1 MGYFICRKNGIFLL
15 QAILMMKKI
24 ISLLLSFC
32 IAGGVIAAQP
42 ENADMTEAFAAA
54 EKIQQNGNVRD
65 AFELYK
71 KLFAEAPE
79 GLPGIGTYYSNAVDC
94 LIKAGNID
102 IFDSFTATILEKH
115 GNNPAILHAVAVAFM
130 KITHDGFLIGGQFIR
145 GYSNG
150 GGESVSAFERDR
162 VSALRLLLKAINIS
176 AQSKS
181 PEKGQFYTAL
191 SQALMA
197 GRSNNNSFKL
207 QYLTD
212 ISVLPPYDKTFGH
225 FIMGRILISG
235 APVDAKGN
243 PVFYKM
249 PKSFELGANDGERWR
264 LALALAGENGYKK
277 SKWDFAL
284 FLYRQFGV
292 QTIGNLFNIAEITST
307 TDSPFAVQQLPEDET
322 IARMASGI
330 KRFKLPDEFNYIKMF
345 RELAASGDSGAAEA
359 MDILAG
365 IFTDRKQYMKAAEFW
380 KAGIAAFGRG
390 RNGFREAALE
400 QITGNLGSFM
410 QAGVFAAGKEPALN
424 FRYRN
429 AQEANV
435 EVYRVDIDEFISDI
449 KSSLQNMLETE
460 KSRPRGVSPESVG
473 NWLLDRN
480 EQKYRKQKLA
490 VWKEKLNPVKD
501 NMDAVASIKI
511 PLKQAGVYLVKASL
525 PQGNTA
531 LQVLWITDTVIAER
545 TSGNSRL
552 YVTMDANSGK
562 LIPGAELSFFG
573 YINEFISNPE
583 EQKQLGRKF
592 RVITHEFKAV
602 ANERGF
608 YLLDTN
614 LLRRNYTYMVEVKTA
629 DGRNAVQGFSYFYR
643 NGDAVKEDEAQRK
656 VFCITDCPVYRPGQK
671 MFFKYWISNAGY
683 GNVNFTDFAG
693 KSCKVIITSPHGQKV
708 FEKEIQADQFAA
720 LDGSF
725 VIPPKAELGSYYIY
739 IEQLGGYCS
748 FRVEEYR
755 KPEYEVQLDGPEK
768 PVKTGDSFNVTVK
781 ADYYFN
787 EPVVN
792 AKVKY
797 KVMRYSQPENWI
809 QPGPWNWL
817 YGDGFIP
824 GQVPA
829 GRSAIMPYPGDF
841 PPELVME
848 NEARTD
854 ENGRLFLTIDTAPV
868 KVFYGNID
876 CRYEISA
883 EVADVSLHTVVA
895 KRTFITTGKPFK
907 VYCWLDKGYYR
918 TDNYAV
924 LNVRAV
930 TADGRN
936 VAGTGM
942 VKVLRITTGKKGIVE
957 ETIEKEAKIT
967 LDENGGI
974 LKFRAGEAGQYRVIC
989 DVADAGNNTIRGK
1002 CLLRVFGEK
1011 ILYDDFTF
1019 NPLEIIVEKSEYRPG
1034 ETAELI
1040 IGTEKKDSTVLVF
1053 TRASSANDSALP
1065 EVLDIRDRNAAIA
1078 VSIRNSDMPNIFIEA
1093 WSVSDGKL
1101 NREVKQIIVPPEK
1114 KVLKVAVTSAGKL
1127 YKPSAKA
1134 KITLKVTDQAGNP
1147 VKSARLV
1154 VTGYD
1159 KAVEYISGG
1168 SNIADI
1174 KSFFWG
1180 WKRYYY
1186 EKNSCN
1192 LGYVFDNM
1200 YEKNQVALRPLGVL
1214 GDIFGAKKETGK
1226 PAAAGSRL
1234 MAAAVNKSGP
1244 QDAVESEAAIDSAV
1258 VRKNFADA
1266 LLWAA
1271 NIQTDSSGEAE
1282 LTFDLPDNLTTW
1294 KINVW
1299 SMGEG
1304 ACVGQGETELVT
1316 SKDFLVRMEIPR
1328 FLTEDDEVVLA
1339 GIVHNYEKSAE
1350 SAKVML
1356 RLEGDSIKSIDT
1368 AEREVTV
1375 PTGGNVRVDWRVR
1388 AFKKG
1393 IAGVEISAAGKNGSD
1408 AVKMELP
1415 VDIHGIEKQVSCSGC
1430 LNDDSSG
1437 SAFVTFDVPANRIPE
1452 SVQISVRYSPSIA
1465 MSIVDALPYLMG
1477 PEGKDTVSAV
1487 NRFVPAV
1494 TVAKALKKFDISLND
1509 LKNKLTNLNSSEQ
1522 GDAKER
1528 AERWKRFES
1537 LPVFD
1542 NARLADYA
1550 AKSLETMTAMQNGD
1564 GGWGW
1569 FSGFYE
1575 NSWADMTAYVIRG
1588 LITARDNGIN
1598 VDQTMLSRGIAWLKV
1613 WQQARAVKLQSE
1625 LAAKKP
1631 PVISNIDALVNYVL
1645 TLAGQKDNF
1654 MTEQLYFCRRQLSL
1668 YGLTLCGLTLQ
1679 MLEDKQKLDMILQN
1693 IDQFVIEDP
1702 ENQTAYLKFPQN
1714 NQWWNWYGNEIETHA
1729 WYLKLLSRC
1738 NPKSKR
1744 TAWLAKYLVNNRKNS
1759 ACWNSPRETALCV
1772 EAVADYFASS
1782 NEISS
1787 NINLE
1792 VYFDGQL
1799 KKQVNISPRNIFT
1812 YDAELLLKGLEVSA
1826 GKHTIELRRKG
1837 TGPLFFSASLFFFSL
1852 EKTIKS
1858 AQSDLALERNYYKL
1872 VKESAVQQS
1881 PGIGGSPLLQQLEK
1895 YKRQPLA
1902 AGDQLST
1909 GDLVEIEMIIN
1920 AKNDF
1925 EYVVIADHK
1934 AAGFEPA
1941 EYLSGYCGAGLGA
1954 YVEYREREVSFC
1966 IRDLPRGIHRL
1977 TYRVRAEFPGKFSA
1991 LPAEAKAIYAP
2002 ELRANSDE
2010 SKIIIEQ

>member
-1 MGYFICRKNGIFLL
+1 
-15 QAILMMKKI
+15 MMKKI
-24 ISLLLSFC
+24 MSLLLALS
-32 IAGGVIAAQP
+32 IASSVIAAQP
-42 ENADMTEAFAAA
+42 ENADMAEAFAAA

-71 KLFAEAPE
+71 KLLAEAPE
-79 GLPGIGTYYSNAVDC
+79 NISGINKYYSNAVDC
-94 LIKAGNID
+94 LIQAGSVD
-102 IFDSFTATILEKH
+102 AFDGFTAMALQKH
-115 GNNPAILHAVAVAFM
+115 GNSPEMLHAAAAAFM
-130 KITHDGFLIGGQFIR
+130 KIAHDGFLIGGQFIR

-162 VSALRLLLKAINIS
+162 VFALRLLMKAINNS
-176 AQSKS
+176 GQFKS
-181 PEKGQFYTAL
+181 PGKKQFYIAL
-191 SQALMA
+191 SQTLME
-197 GRSNNNSFKL
+197 GRSNNNSYKL

-212 ISVLPPYDKTFGH
+212 ISEIPPYDRTFGH
-225 FIMGRILISG
+225 FIMGRISISG
-235 APVDAKGN
+235 APVDSKGN

-249 PKSFELGANDGERWR
+249 PQSFELAANDGERWR
-264 LALALAGENGYKK
+264 LALAMAGESGYGN

-284 FLYRQFGV
+284 FLYRQFGA
-292 QTIGNLFNIAEITST
+292 QTIGNLFNIAETTST

-322 IARMASGI
+322 IARLAGGI

-345 RELAASGDSGAAEA
+345 RELAASGDAGATDA
-359 MDILAG
+359 MDILAR
-365 IFTDRKQYMKAAEFW
+365 IFTDRKQYKKAAEFW
-380 KAGIAAFGRG
+380 KSGIAAFGRG
-390 RNGFREAALE
+390 KDGFREAELE
-400 QITGNLGSFM
+400 QITGNLGCFM
-410 QAGVFAAGKEPALN
+410 QAGVFPAGKEPVLN

-429 AQEANV
+429 APEANV
-435 EVYRVDIDEFISDI
+435 EVYRVDIGEFISDI
-449 KSSLQNMLETE
+449 KNSLQAMPEAE
-460 KSRPRGVSPESVG
+460 KSSPHGISPECIG

-490 VWKEKLNPVKD
+490 AWKEKLDPGKD
-501 NMDAVASIKI
+501 NIDAVAGIKI

-525 PQGNTA
+525 PQGNIS
-531 LQVLWITDTVIAER
+531 QQILWITDTVIAER
-545 TSGNSRL
+545 SSGNSRL
-552 YVTMDANSGK
+552 YVIMDAGSGK
-562 LIPGAELSFFG
+562 IIPGAELFFFG
-573 YINEFISNPE
+573 YISELISNPE
-583 EQKQLGRKF
+583 EQKRLGRKF
-592 RVITHEFKAV
+592 KVITHEFKAV

-608 YLLDTN
+608 YLLNAN
-614 LLRRNYTYMVEVKTA
+614 LLRRNYAYMVEVKTA

-643 NGDAVKEDEAQRK
+643 NGDAGKEDDALRK

-683 GNVNFTDFAG
+683 GNVNVMDFAG
-693 KSCKVIITSPHGQKV
+693 KSCKVIITSPRGQKV
-708 FEKEIQADQFAA
+708 FEKDMQADQFAA
-720 LDGSF
+720 LDGCF
-725 VIPPKAELGSYYIY
+725 AIPPDAELGSYYIY

-755 KPEYEVQLDGPEK
+755 KPEYEAQIDGPER
-768 PVKTGDSFNVTVK
+768 PAKTGDSFNVTIK

-787 EPVVN
+787 APVVN

-797 KVMRYSQPENWI
+797 KVMRYSQPENWV
-809 QPGPWNWL
+809 QPSPWNWL
-817 YGDGFIP
+817 YGDGFIA
-824 GQVPA
+824 GQAPA
-829 GRSAIMPYPGDF
+829 ARPATIPYPNDF

-854 ENGRLFLTIDTAPV
+854 ENGQLSLTIDTAPV

-883 EVADVSLHTVVA
+883 EIADASLNTVAV
-895 KRTFITTGKPFK
+895 KKTFITAGKPFK

-918 TDNYAV
+918 TDNYAA

-930 TADGRN
+930 TADGKN
-936 VAGTGM
+936 VSGAGI
-942 VKVLRITTGKKGIVE
+942 VKIFKVATDKKGIAE

-967 LDENGGI
+967 LDENGGA
-974 LKFRAGEAGQYRVIC
+974 LKFRVGEPGQYRVIC
-989 DVADAGNNTIRGK
+989 DVSDAGNNTIRSK

-1011 ILYDDFTF
+1011 ILYDDFVF
-1019 NPLEIIVEKSEYRPG
+1019 NPVEIIVEKNEYRPG

-1040 IGTEKKDSTVLVF
+1040 IGTEKKESTVLVF
-1053 TRASSANDSALP
+1053 ARASSENDSAIP
-1065 EVLDIRDRNAAIA
+1065 EVFDISNKNATTS

-1093 WSVSDGKL
+1093 WSVSDGRL
-1101 NREVKQIIVPPEK
+1101 NREVKQIIVPPDK
-1114 KVLKVAVTSAGKL
+1114 KILKVAVTSAVKL
-1127 YKPSAKA
+1127 YKPSQKA
-1134 KITLKVTDQAGNP
+1134 KITLKVTDPSGNP

-1154 VTGYD
+1154 ATGYD
-1159 KAVEYISGG
+1159 KAVEHISGG
-1168 SNIADI
+1168 SNITDI

-1180 WKRYYY
+1180 WKRHYY

-1192 LGYVFDNM
+1192 LDCVFDNM
-1200 YEKNQVALRPLGVL
+1200 LEKNQVALRPLGVL
-1214 GDIFGAKKETGK
+1214 GDIFSAKKENGK
-1226 PAAAGSRL
+1226 PMVAGSRL
-1234 MAAAVNKSGP
+1234 MAAGGNKSGP
-1244 QDAVESEAAIDSAV
+1244 PDAIASEAATDSIT
-1258 VRKNFADA
+1258 VRKNFADS

-1282 LTFDLPDNLTTW
+1282 LTFDFPDNLTAW
-1294 KINVW
+1294 KINAW
-1299 SMGEG
+1299 AIGES
-1304 ACVGQGETELVT
+1304 ACVGQGEIELVT
-1316 SKDFLVRMEIPR
+1316 SKDFLVRMETPR
-1328 FLTEDDEVVLA
+1328 FLAEDDEVVIA
-1339 GIVHNYEKSAE
+1339 GIVHNYEKNAE
-1350 SAKVML
+1350 SAKVVL

-1415 VDIHGIEKQVSCSGC
+1415 VDIHGIEKQISCGGC

-1465 MSIVDALPYLMG
+1465 ISVVDALPYLMG
-1477 PEGKDTVSAV
+1477 TEGRDTISGV

-1522 GDAKER
+1522 GSAKER

-1542 NARLADYA
+1542 NDRLADYA
-1550 AKSLETMTAMQNGD
+1550 AKSLETMMAMQNGD

-1575 NSWADMTAYVIRG
+1575 NSWADMTAYAARG
-1588 LITARDNGIN
+1588 LIIARDNGIN
-1598 VDQTMLSRGIAWLKV
+1598 VDQAMLSRGIAWLKA
-1613 WQQARAVKLQSE
+1613 WRQARTVQLQSE
-1625 LAAKKP
+1625 LAAKPP

-1645 TLAGQKDNF
+1645 ALAGQKDSF
-1654 MTEQLYFCRRQLSL
+1654 MTEQLYAGRSQLSL

-1679 MLEDKQKLDMILQN
+1679 LLGDKQKLDMILQN
-1693 IDQFVIEDP
+1693 IGQFCIEDP
-1702 ENQTAYLKFPQN
+1702 ENQTAYLKFPQSN
-1714 NQWWNWYGNEIETHA
+1714 PWWNWHGNEIETQA
-1729 WYLKLLSRC
+1729 FYLKLLSLC
-1738 NPKSKR
+1738 KPKTR
-1744 TAWLAKYLVNNRKNS
+1744 QPAWLAKYLVNNRKNS

-1799 KKQVNISPRNIFT
+1799 KKQVSISPRNIFT
-1812 YDAELLLKGLEVSA
+1812 YDAELLLKGYEVSS
-1826 GKHTIELRRKG
+1826 GRHTIELRRKG
-1837 TGPLFFSASLFFFSL
+1837 TGPLFFNASLFFFSL

-1858 AQSDLALERNYYKL
+1858 AQSDLSLERKYYKL
-1872 VKESAVQQS
+1872 VKESAVRQS
-1881 PGIGGSPLLQQLEK
+1881 PGIGGSPLLRQAEK
-1895 YKRQPLA
+1895 YSKQPLTD
-1902 AGDQLST
+1902 GDQLKA
-1909 GDLVEIEMIIN
+1909 GDLVEIEMLVN

-1925 EYVVIADHK
+1925 EYVVVSDHK

-1954 YVEYREREVSFC
+1954 FVEYREREVSFY
-1966 IRDLPRGIHRL
+1966 IRELPRGIHSL
-1977 TYRVRAEFPGKFSA
+1977 TYRVRAEFPGRFSA
-1991 LPAEAKAIYAP
+1991 LPGQAKAIYAP

-2010 SKIIIEQ
+2010 NKVVIEQ

>member
-1 MGYFICRKNGIFLL
+1 
-15 QAILMMKKI
+15 MKKI
-24 ISLLLSFC
+24 ISLLFSLC
-32 IAGGVIAAQP
+32 IAGGVISARA
-42 ENADMTEAFAAA
+42 ENVDTSGALAEA
-54 EKIQQNGNVRD
+54 EKMQQNGNVRD
-65 AFELYK
+65 AFIQYK
-71 KLFAEAPE
+71 KLLAEAPE
-79 GLPGIGTYYSNAVDC
+79 NTPGINKYYLNAVAC
-94 LIKAGNID
+94 LIKAGNAD
-102 IFDSFTATILEKH
+102 AFDDFTATVLQRH
-115 GNNPAILHAVAVAFM
+115 AANPEMLHAAAAAYL
-130 KITHDGFLIGGQFIR
+130 KIVHDGFLIGGQFIR
-145 GYSNG
+145 GYSNA

-162 VSALRLLLKAINIS
+162 VFALRLLMKAIS
-176 AQSKS
+176 GAGASESSVKR
-181 PEKGQFYTAL
+181 QFYTTL
-191 SQALMA
+191 SQALMD
-197 GRSNNNSFKL
+197 GRTGNNSYKL
-207 QYLTD
+207 QYLTELSATPD
-212 ISVLPPYDKTFGH
+212 FERVFGH
-225 FIMGRILISG
+225 FVMGRISISG
-235 APVDAKGN
+235 APVDTKGN

-249 PKSFELGANDGERWR
+249 PKSFEMAANDGERWR
-264 LALALAGENGYKK
+264 LALAAAGENGYKK
-277 SKWDFAL
+277 SKLDFAL

-292 QTIGNLFNIAEITST
+292 QTIGNLFNIAETTST
-307 TDSPFAVQQLPEDET
+307 ADSPFAVQQLPEDET
-322 IARMASGI
+322 IARLACGI
-330 KRFKLPDEFNYIKMF
+330 KRFKLPEEFNYIKMF
-345 RELAASGDSGAAEA
+345 REMAASGDSCAADA
-359 MDILAG
+359 MDNLAR
-365 IFTDRKQYMKAAEFW
+365 IFTDRKQYKKAAEFW
-380 KAGIAAFGRG
+380 KSGIAAFGRG
-390 RNGFREAALE
+390 NEGFREAALE
-400 QITGNLGSFM
+400 QITGSLGCFM
-410 QAGVFAAGKEPALN
+410 QAGVFPAGKEPVLN

-435 EVYRVDIDEFISDI
+435 EVYRVDLDEFINDI
-449 KSSLQNMLETE
+449 KTSLQSMLNTD
-460 KSRPRGVSPESVG
+460 KSNTRGISPESVG
-473 NWLLDRN
+473 NWLLNRN

-490 VWKEKLNPVKD
+490 VWKEKLNPGLD
-501 NMDAVASIKI
+501 NMDVVANIKV

-525 PQGNTA
+525 PQGNTS
-531 LQVLWITDTVIAER
+531 LQILWITDTVIAEKS
-545 TSGNSRL
+545 SGNSRL
-552 YVTMDANSGK
+552 YVIMDAAGGRI
-562 LIPGAELSFFG
+562 IPNAELSFFG

-592 RVITHEFKAV
+592 RVITHEFKAI

-614 LLRRNYTYMVEVKTA
+614 LLRRNYSYMVEVKTA

-643 NGDAVKEDEAQRK
+643 NGDAVKEDDALRK

-683 GNVNFTDFAG
+683 GNVNAMDYAG
-693 KSCKVIITSPHGQKV
+693 KSCKVIINSPRGQKV
-708 FEKEIQADQFAA
+708 FEKDMQADQYAA

-725 VIPPKAELGSYYIY
+725 AIPANAELGSYYIY

-768 PVKTGDSFNVTVK
+768 PVKTGDSFNVTLK

-787 EPVVN
+787 APVAN
-792 AKVKY
+792 ARVKY
-797 KVMRYSQPENWI
+797 KVMRYSQPENWV

-817 YGDGFIP
+817 YGDGFTA
-824 GQVPA
+824 GPA
-829 GRSAIMPYPGDF
+829 SGAKTAIIPYPGDF

-854 ENGRLFLTIDTAPV
+854 ENGRLSLTMDTAPV

-876 CRYEISA
+876 CRYEVSA
-883 EVADVSLHTVVA
+883 EVADVSLNTVVA
-895 KRTFITTGKPFK
+895 KKSFITSGKPFK

-930 TADGRN
+930 TADGKN
-936 VAGTGM
+936 VSGTGM
-942 VKVLRITTGKKGIVE
+942 IKVFRITTGKKGVAE
-957 ETIEKEAKIT
+957 ETVDKEAKIT
-967 LDENGGI
+967 LDENGGM
-974 LKFRAGEAGQYRVIC
+974 LKFRVGDAGQYRIIC
-989 DVADAGNNTIRGK
+989 DVSDTGNNTIRSK

-1011 ILYDDFTF
+1011 ILYDELTF
-1019 NPLEIIVEKSEYRPG
+1019 NPVEIIAEKNEYHPG

-1040 IGTEKKDSTVLVF
+1040 IGTEKRESTVLLF
-1053 TRASSANDSALP
+1053 TRASSESDSALP
-1065 EVLDIRDRNAAIA
+1065 EVLEVRDKNITAS

-1093 WSVSDGKL
+1093 WTVSDGRL

-1127 YKPSAKA
+1127 YKPSQKA
-1134 KITLKVTDQAGNP
+1134 KITLKVTDQEGNP

-1154 VTGYD
+1154 ATGYD

-1168 SNIADI
+1168 SNIMDI

-1186 EKNSCN
+1186 EKSSCN

-1200 YEKNQVALRPLGVL
+1200 YEKNEVALRPLGVL
-1214 GDIFGAKKETGK
+1214 GDIFGGK
-1226 PAAAGSRL
+1226 RENGKAMAAGSRL

-1244 QDAVESEAAIDSAV
+1244 QDAVEAEAAAGPV
-1258 VRKNFADA
+1258 AVRKNFADA
-1266 LLWAA
+1266 LLWSA

-1282 LTFDLPDNLTTW
+1282 VSFDFPDNLTTW

-1328 FLTEDDEVVLA
+1328 FLTEDDEVVIA
-1339 GIVHNYEKSAE
+1339 GIVHNYEKNAE

-1368 AEREVTV
+1368 ADRDVAV
-1375 PTGGNVRVDWRVR
+1375 PTGGNVRVEWRVR

-1408 AVKMELP
+1408 AVKMDLP

-1437 SAFVTFDVPANRIPE
+1437 SAFITFDVPANRIPE

-1465 MSIVDALPYLMG
+1465 MSVVDALPYLMG
-1477 PEGKDTVSAV
+1477 PEGKDTISAV

-1494 TVAKALKKFDISLND
+1494 TVAKALKKFDISLSD

-1522 GDAKER
+1522 GDARER

-1542 NARLADYA
+1542 NARLAEYA
-1550 AKSLETMTAMQNGD
+1550 AKSLETMMAMQNGD

-1575 NSWADMTAYVIRG
+1575 NSWPDMTAYVVRG

-1598 VDQTMLSRGIAWLKV
+1598 VDQTMLSRGVAWLKV
-1613 WQQARAVKLQSE
+1613 WQQARAAG
-1625 LAAKKP
+1625 LAAKKAP
-1631 PVISNIDALVNYVL
+1631 AVSNNDALVNYVL
-1645 TLAGQKDNF
+1645 TLAGQRDNF
-1654 MTEQLYFCRRQLSL
+1654 MTEQLYAGRSQLSL

-1679 MLEDKQKLDMILQN
+1679 IIADKPRLDMILQN
-1693 IDQFVIEDP
+1693 IDQFCIQDP
-1702 ENQTAYLKFPQN
+1702 ENQTAYLKFPQSN
-1714 NQWWNWYGNEIETHA
+1714 PWWNWYGNEIETQA
-1729 WYLKLLSRC
+1729 FYLKLLSLC
-1738 NPKSKR
+1738 KPKDKI
-1744 TAWLAKYLVNNRKNS
+1744 TGWLAKYLVTNRKNS
-1759 ACWNSPRETALCV
+1759 ARWNSPRETALCV

-1799 KKQVNISPRNIFT
+1799 KKQVSISPRNIFT
-1812 YDAELLLKGLEVSA
+1812 YDAELLLKGSDVSS

-1837 TGPLFFSASLFFFSL
+1837 TGPLFFNASMSFFSL

-1858 AQSDLALERNYYKL
+1858 AQSDLSLERKYYKL
-1872 VKESAVQQS
+1872 VRENAVQQR
-1881 PGIGGSPLLQQLEK
+1881 PGIGGSPLLQTVEK
-1895 YKRQPLA
+1895 YNKQPLA
-1902 AGDQLST
+1902 DGEQLNA
-1909 GDLVEIEMIIN
+1909 GDLVEIEMIFN

-1925 EYVVIADHK
+1925 GYVVISDHK

-1954 YVEYREREVSFC
+1954 YVEYREREVSFY
-1966 IRDLPRGIHRL
+1966 IRELPRGIHSL
-1977 TYRVRAEFPGKFSA
+1977 TYRVRAQFPGRFSA
-1991 LPAEAKAIYAP
+1991 LPAQAKAVYAP

>member
-1 MGYFICRKNGIFLL
+1 
-15 QAILMMKKI
+15 MMKKI
-24 ISLLLSFC
+24 ISLLFSLC
-32 IAGGVIAAQP
+32 IAVSVIAEQP
-42 ENADMTEAFAAA
+42 ENINITDSAATA
-54 EKIQQNGNVRD
+54 EKMQQNGNVSD

-71 KLFAEAPE
+71 KLLAEAPE
-79 GLPGIGTYYSNAVDC
+79 GVSGLGKYYSSAVDC
-94 LIKAGNID
+94 LIKAGKID
-102 IFDSFTATILEKH
+102 TFDSFTVAVLQKH
-115 GNNPAILHAVAVAFM
+115 GGSPEMLHAVAAAFM

-145 GYSNG
+145 GYSTG
-150 GGESVSAFERDR
+150 GGESVSAFEQDR
-162 VSALRLLLKAINIS
+162 VLALRLLLKAVS
-176 AQSKS
+176 APGLKAA
-181 PEKGQFYTAL
+181 EKGQFYAAL
-191 SQALMA
+191 SRALMD
-197 GRSNNNSFKL
+197 GRGYNNAYKL

-212 ISVLPPYDKTFGH
+212 ISVIPPYERTFGH
-225 FIMGRILISG
+225 FMTGRILISG

-249 PKSFELGANDGERWR
+249 PKSFELAANDGERWR
-264 LALALAGENGYKK
+264 LSLALAGDNGYNNA
-277 SKWDFAL
+277 KWDFAL

-292 QTIGNLFNIAEITST
+292 QTIGNLFNIAETTST
-307 TDSPFAVQQLPEDET
+307 TDSPFAVQQLPENET
-322 IARMASGI
+322 IAKLASGI

-345 RELAASGDSGAAEA
+345 RELAATGGSGAAEA
-359 MDILAG
+359 MDILAR
-365 IFTDRKQYMKAAEFW
+365 IFTDRKQYIKAAEFW
-380 KAGIAAFGRG
+380 KSGIAAFGSG
-390 RNGFREAALE
+390 RNGFREAELE
-400 QITGNLGSFM
+400 QITGNLGCFM
-410 QAGVFAAGKEPALN
+410 QAGVYPAGKEPVLN

-429 AQEANV
+429 APEANM
-435 EVYRVDIDEFISDI
+435 EVYRVDIEEFICDI
-449 KSSLQNMLETE
+449 KSSLQSMLEAE
-460 KSRPRGVSPESVG
+460 ISRTRGISPESIG

-490 VWKEKLNPVKD
+490 AWKEKLEPAKD
-501 NMDAVASIKI
+501 NMDAFANIKI
-511 PLKQAGVYLVKASL
+511 PLKQAGVYLVRASL
-525 PQGNTA
+525 PNGNTS
-531 LQVLWITDTVIAER
+531 LQILWITDTVIAER
-545 TSGNSRL
+545 SSGNSRL
-552 YVTMDANSGK
+552 YVVMDANNGK
-562 LIPGAELSFFG
+562 IIPGAELSFFG

-592 RVITHEFKAV
+592 KVITHEFKAV
-602 ANERGF
+602 VNERGF

-614 LLRRNYTYMVEVKTA
+614 LLRKNYSYMVEAKTV

-643 NGDAVKEDEAQRK
+643 NGEAVKEDEAQRK

-683 GNVNFTDFAG
+683 GSVNALDYAG
-693 KSCKVIITSPHGQKV
+693 KSCKVVMTSPRGQKV
-708 FEKEIQADQFAA
+708 FEKNMQADQSAA

-725 VIPPKAELGSYYIY
+725 AIPANAELGSYYIY

-768 PVKTGDSFNVTVK
+768 PVKTGDSFNVTLK

-787 EPVVN
+787 APVVN

-797 KVMRYSQPENWI
+797 KVMRYSQPENWV
-809 QPGPWNWL
+809 QPGQWNWL
-817 YGDGFIP
+817 YGDSVSA
-824 GQVPA
+824 GQAPSVRTA
-829 GRSAIMPYPGDF
+829 VMPYPSEP

-854 ENGRLFLTIDTAPV
+854 ENGRLALTIDTAPV

-883 EVADVSLHTVVA
+883 EVADLSLNTVIA
-895 KRTFITTGKPFK
+895 KKSFITSGKPFK

-930 TADGRN
+930 TADGKN
-936 VAGTGM
+936 VSGAGTLKL
-942 VKVLRITTGKKGIVE
+942 VKITTDKKGVAE
-957 ETIEKEAKIT
+957 ETVAKEAKIT
-967 LDENGGI
+967 LDENGGT
-974 LKFRAGEAGQYRVIC
+974 LKFRVGDSGQYRIIC
-989 DVADAGNNTIRGK
+989 DVSDAANNTIRGK

-1011 ILYDDFTF
+1011 NLYDDFTF
-1019 NPLEIIVEKSEYRPG
+1019 NPVEIMVEKNEYHPG
-1034 ETAELI
+1034 ESAELI
-1040 IGTEKKDSTVLVF
+1040 IGTEKKESTVLVF
-1053 TRASSANDSALP
+1053 SRASPGNDSALP
-1065 EVLDIRDRNAAIA
+1065 EVLEIHDKNATTS
-1078 VSIRNSDMPNIFIEA
+1078 VSIRNADMPNIFVEV
-1093 WSVSDGKL
+1093 WSVADGKL
-1101 NREVKQIIVPPEK
+1101 NRDVKQIIVPPEK
-1114 KVLKVAVTSAGKL
+1114 KVLKVAVTSSMKL
-1127 YKPSAKA
+1127 YKPSQKA
-1134 KITLKVTDQAGNP
+1134 KITLKVTDLAGNP
-1147 VKSARLV
+1147 VKSANLV
-1154 VTGYD
+1154 ATGYD

-1174 KSFFWG
+1174 KTFFWG

-1186 EKNSCN
+1186 DNNSSN
-1192 LGYVFDNM
+1192 LGYIFNNM

-1214 GDIFGAKKETGK
+1214 GDSFGGRRENGK

-1234 MAAAVNKSGP
+1234 MAVAAGKAAAGP
-1244 QDAVESEAAIDSAV
+1244 QDAVESDGAVDSSV

-1266 LLWAA
+1266 LLWSA
-1271 NIQTDSSGEAE
+1271 NLQTDSSGEAE
-1282 LTFDLPDNLTTW
+1282 LAFDFPDNLTTW

-1304 ACVGQGETELVT
+1304 ACVGQGETEIVT

-1328 FLTEDDEVVLA
+1328 FLTEDDEVVIA
-1339 GIVHNYEKSAE
+1339 GIVHNFEKSAE

-1368 AEREVTV
+1368 TEREVAV
-1375 PTGGNVRVDWRVR
+1375 PVGGNVRVDWRVR
-1388 AFKKG
+1388 AFRKG
-1393 IAGVEISAAGKNGSD
+1393 VASIEISAAGKNGSD
-1408 AVKMELP
+1408 AVKMDLP

-1430 LNDDSSG
+1430 LNDDSAG

-1477 PEGKDTVSAV
+1477 PEGKDTISTV

-1509 LKNKLTNLNSSEQ
+1509 LKTKLTNLNSSEQ

-1528 AERWKRFES
+1528 AERLKRFES

-1542 NARLADYA
+1542 NARLAEYA
-1550 AKSLETMTAMQNGD
+1550 AKSLETMMAMQNGD

-1575 NSWADMTAYVIRG
+1575 NSWPDTTAYVVRG
-1588 LITARDNGIN
+1588 MITARDNGIS

-1613 WQQARAVKLQSE
+1613 WQQARAVKLQNE
-1625 LAAKKP
+1625 LAAKRQP
-1631 PVISNIDALVNYVL
+1631 TVSNIDALVNYVL

-1654 MTEQLYFCRRQLSL
+1654 MTDQLYFNRRQLSL

-1679 MLEDKQKLDMILQN
+1679 MLEDKPKLDMILQN

-1702 ENQTAYLKFPQN
+1702 ENQTAYLKFPKN
-1714 NQWWNWYGNEIETHA
+1714 NPWWNWYGSELETQA
-1729 WYLKLLSRC
+1729 FYLKLLALCR
-1738 NPKSKR
+1738 PKDKR
-1744 TAWLAKYLVNNRKNS
+1744 AAWLAKYLVNNRRNS

-1772 EAVADYFASS
+1772 EAIADYFASS

-1812 YDAELLLKGLEVSA
+1812 YDAELLLKGNEVSS

-1858 AQSDLALERNYYKL
+1858 AQSDLSLDRKYYKL
-1872 VKESAVQQS
+1872 VKGKAVQQA
-1881 PGIGGSPLLQQLEK
+1881 PGIGGSPLLQPVEK
-1895 YKRQPLA
+1895 YNRQPLA
-1902 AGDQLST
+1902 DGDQLNA
-1909 GDLVEIEMIIN
+1909 GDLVEVEMIIN

-1925 EYVVIADHK
+1925 EYAVVSDHK

-1954 YVEYREREVSFC
+1954 YVEYREREVCFY
-1966 IRDLPRGIHRL
+1966 IRQMPRGIHSL
-1977 TYRVRAEFPGKFSA
+1977 TYRVRAGFPGIFSA
-1991 LPAEAKAIYAP
+1991 LPAQAKAVYAP

-2010 SKIIIEQ
+2010 AKVVIEQ